1 MKSRWQKKSLQQ
13 TMMYGFGAL
22 FAVSLLA
29 FLLFFLRSYQEELQ
43 TEIEHMEE
51 YNEQLTINLDS
62 TLNSTESFL
71 YLHFSDD
78 KIRNL
83 LCSDDSDIDAESQKA
98 TENNLEEYLKL
109 LVDMENDVLRAVIVT
124 QDGRIY
130 KSVEEIEDDYIERMG
145 NLIKDVQW
153 E

>member
-98 TENNLEEYLKL
+98 TENNLEESETAGGYG
-109 LVDMENDVLRAVIVT
+109 E
-124 QDGRIY
+124 
-130 KSVEEIEDDYIERMG
+130 
-145 NLIKDVQW
+145 
-153 E
+153 